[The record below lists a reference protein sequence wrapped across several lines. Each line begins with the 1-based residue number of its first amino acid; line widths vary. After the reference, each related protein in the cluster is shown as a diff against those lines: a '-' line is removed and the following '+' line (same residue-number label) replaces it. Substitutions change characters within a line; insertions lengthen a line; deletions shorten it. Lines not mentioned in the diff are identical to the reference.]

1 MVLVGFET
9 LVVLICL
16 FSLAF
21 WIYYDNK
28 SLKENANDIYDAL
41 EHMDRSLSVVA
52 VVLEKLPEMVPQ
64 FQINESPLTKLLE
77 FFQTMNK
84 QDGSLTEP
92 TLRDNNGRYSDGETK
107 EQEKP

>member
-1 MVLVGFET
+1 MVLVGFES
-9 LVVLICL
+9 LVLLICL
-16 FSLAF
+16 FSLGF

-28 SLKENANDIYDAL
+28 SLKESANDIYDEL
-41 EHMDRSLSVVA
+41 EHMDKSLSIVA

-92 TLRDNNGRYSDGETK
+92 ALRDDNGQYSDGTK
-107 EQEKP
+107 KE